1 MIDEL
6 VWGLGVKILTQVR
19 YTVML
24 FELLVLIS
32 YILLHAVET

>member
-1 MIDEL
+1 MMDEL

-24 FELLVLIS
+24 FELLVLVS
-32 YILLHAVET
+32 YILLHVMET

>member
-1 MIDEL
+1 MDEL

-24 FELLVLIS
+24 FELLVLVS
-32 YILLHAVET
+32 YILLHVMET